1 MERNGDKMYEKFV
14 KWLTPGINLMFGIV
28 LLLIGIIWQVLSNK
42 PLYMYAFYIMAAAMI
57 CFNRGIVLKIS
68 KATIDP
74 ASFIIL
80 NMLIVILGVVFTESD
95 WADGMVMYAVWGICL
110 LIDWVVNAILLR
122 CDGVAKRIVMGFVS
136 VLINMLLIGMAF
148 FVPVLIEAF
157 GGRK

>member
-1 MERNGDKMYEKFV
+1 MYEKFV

-42 PLYMYAFYIMAAAMI
+42 PLDMYAFYIMAAAMI

-68 KATIDP
+68 KATSDP

>member
-42 PLYMYAFYIMAAAMI
+42 PLDMYAFYIMAAAMI
-57 CFNRGIVLKIS
+57 CFNWGIVLKIS

-80 NMLIVILGVVFTESD
+80 NMLDRKSVV
-95 WADGMVMYAVWGICL
+95 
-110 LIDWVVNAILLR
+110 
-122 CDGVAKRIVMGFVS
+122 
-136 VLINMLLIGMAF
+136 
-148 FVPVLIEAF
+148 
-157 GGRK
+157 